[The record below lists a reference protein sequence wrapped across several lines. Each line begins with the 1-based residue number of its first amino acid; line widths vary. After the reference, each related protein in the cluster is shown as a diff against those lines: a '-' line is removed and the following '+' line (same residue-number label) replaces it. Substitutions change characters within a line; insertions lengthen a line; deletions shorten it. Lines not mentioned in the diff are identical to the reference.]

1 MAINK
6 EPQNS
11 DSDATRGKSEAKI
24 NDDKPQQPNSDIDRD
39 LDLKESLLMP
49 VTPRSSSSIH
59 PVSEQSE
66 LVSLPT
72 HKRAWWQI
80 WQVWGILLVLC
91 SGGVGYGATSMLLN
105 LPRTQSCSKVFW
117 PIASASI
124 RLYCAQTAAEDKDVR
139 GLLAAI
145 DLVAVL
151 PENHPLR
158 PEINRNINRWA
169 TTILDIGE
177 EEFQAGKLEK
187 AIATAKQI
195 PDNVSA
201 NELVEAKIADWK
213 SIWSQGEET
222 YKQVEDK
229 LREADWNGAFN
240 WAVSLT
246 DNPNQYWATTKYE
259 ESINNI
265 NIAQEE
271 NASLNKAQTRLTKG
285 NIDDLLLAV
294 DKADDIDEKSYAY
307 AQAQEIMA
315 QAKDKLLANIEQLIA
330 KRKWRQLLKLA
341 NRIPYSLKLQ
351 NQVKDWQILANAGS
365 SAQLDT
371 VFGLEEAI
379 EEAKKLEKNSE
390 YYGLGQKLIRRW
402 KLEIEDVRHLSKA
415 RELARVGTIANLNK
429 AIAEARLIPNS
440 NPRYGEARQAM
451 TKWRRQIQTIEDLP
465 ILNRA
470 RELSYGNNVS
480 AWHRAIAEIN
490 LISNNS
496 PLYGEAQGYARTW
509 RANIERVE
517 DQPILNQADSL
528 ANINNYAA
536 AIETAKQIKSGRA
549 LYPEAKNKINLW
561 QQEIDGQ
568 RYLREATNLASQGT
582 PESLAQA
589 ISLAKQVPAG
599 SSVRPQVVRD
609 INEWG
614 AQILTLAREAAN
626 NSLEEA
632 IEIAQQVPSG
642 TTSFIIAQKEIKI
655 WQERLNPAQSDI
667 IAPTFKLDKI
677 KKERNQDN

>member
-39 LDLKESLLMP
+39 LDLQESLLMP

-66 LVSLPT
+66 LMPLPKP
-72 HKRAWWQI
+72 KRAWWQI

-158 PEINRNINRWA
+158 PEINRNIDRWA
-169 TTILDIGE
+169 TTILEIGE

-195 PDNVSA
+195 PENVSA

-229 LREADWNGAFN
+229 LREADWNGAFT
-240 WAVSLT
+240 WAVRLT

-259 ESINNI
+259 ESIDNI

-271 NASLNKAQTRLTKG
+271 NASLNKAQTQLTKG

-379 EEAKKLEKNSE
+379 EEAKKT
-390 YYGLGQKLIRRW
+390 R
-402 KLEIEDVRHLSKA
+402 
-415 RELARVGTIANLNK
+415 
-429 AIAEARLIPNS
+429 
-440 NPRYGEARQAM
+440 
-451 TKWRRQIQTIEDLP
+451 
-465 ILNRA
+465 
-470 RELSYGNNVS
+470 
-480 AWHRAIAEIN
+480 
-490 LISNNS
+490 
-496 PLYGEAQGYARTW
+496 
-509 RANIERVE
+509 
-517 DQPILNQADSL
+517 
-528 ANINNYAA
+528 
-536 AIETAKQIKSGRA
+536 
-549 LYPEAKNKINLW
+549 
-561 QQEIDGQ
+561 
-568 RYLREATNLASQGT
+568 
-582 PESLAQA
+582 
-589 ISLAKQVPAG
+589 
-599 SSVRPQVVRD
+599 
-609 INEWG
+609 
-614 AQILTLAREAAN
+614 
-626 NSLEEA
+626 
-632 IEIAQQVPSG
+632 
-642 TTSFIIAQKEIKI
+642 
-655 WQERLNPAQSDI
+655 
-667 IAPTFKLDKI
+667 
-677 KKERNQDN
+677 KK